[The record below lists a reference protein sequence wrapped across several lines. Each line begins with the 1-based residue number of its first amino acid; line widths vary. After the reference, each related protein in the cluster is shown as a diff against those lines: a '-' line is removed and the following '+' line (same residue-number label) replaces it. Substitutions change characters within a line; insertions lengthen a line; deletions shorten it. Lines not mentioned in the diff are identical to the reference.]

1 MRTSTINYRVA
12 DFLKQHPPF
21 GFLDEAELLQ
31 LAGRGR
37 VKMHERGERMFEEGG
52 QPGSFV
58 FVIQQGTVRLVNE
71 SGDDSQLRDI
81 LGPGDLL
88 GVGRFLGHATH
99 RHTALAASDVVLYC
113 LQASDVEQ
121 LIATHGEV
129 ARYLGATAS
138 VRGPR
143 SDAEETTGETSQ
155 RRRRSWVDE
164 TGLPDAITTR
174 RLMTCSPDTVIQAAA
189 RQMATNRSDAL
200 VVVDDRG
207 LPVGLLTTG
216 ELRDRVA
223 TAAVSPDAPVAAIM
237 RPPPATARPGGRVG
251 DYLLPMMRVGDDLVA
266 VTADG
271 TPDTPV
277 EGLVTSRDLAVRRGT
292 APAGLASE
300 LRRAPSFADLAA
312 LHQRIRS
319 LIVEQLTDTGAMDW
333 LLPAVSELQR
343 ALVQRVVELAT
354 AECAAD
360 GIAPL
365 DLDTCWLRFGN
376 AGRQELLTT
385 HDLDCGLVYAD
396 PPEAEAARVR
406 ARADALGRRVGAGLR
421 AAGFVFSPRAWVVG
435 IPEWCQP
442 LSVWKERYA
451 GWVRDPVRREIYR
464 ARALFDLRGIWA
476 PPSALLDDL
485 RRHIARELDGNDA
498 FIAVLANDTLAHQPP
513 LTFFH
518 GLVVDEEETESAH
531 LDIVRSAVQPLTDI
545 GRVFALDQ
553 GAVEQ
558 TSTWERFNHAALHH
572 RDQQTLL
579 CEAAEAFRIAL
590 FHRACA
596 GLAGGHDGSLVDPAR
611 LTKYEQTVLKSVFRT
626 VVALLELTERRYLE
640 TRG

>member
-1 MRTSTINYRVA
+1 MRTSTIKYRVA

-21 GFLDEAELLQ
+21 DFLDESELLQ
-31 LAGRGR
+31 LAGHGR
-37 VKMHERGERMFEEGG
+37 VRMHERSERLFEEGR
-52 QPGSFV
+52 QPGPFV
-58 FVIQQGTVRLVNE
+58 LVIQHGTVRLVNE
-71 SGDDSQLRDI
+71 TDDGEQLRDI
-81 LGPGDLL
+81 LGAGDLI

-99 RHTALAASDVVLYC
+99 RHTALAATDVVLYC

-129 ARYLGATAS
+129 ARYFRATAS
-138 VRGPR
+138 VRGTR
-143 SDAEETTGETSQ
+143 LAAEKTAGETSQ
-155 RRRRSWVDE
+155 RRRRSWLNE
-164 TGLPDAITTR
+164 TGLPDAVTTR
-174 RLMTCSPDTVIQAAA
+174 RLLTCSPDTAIHAAA
-189 RQMATNRSDAL
+189 RQMATHRSDAL
-200 VVVDDRG
+200 VVVDAQG
-207 LPVGLLTTG
+207 LPVGLVTTG

-223 TAAVSPDAPVAAIM
+223 TAQVSPDAPVNAIM

-251 DYLLPMMRVGDDLVA
+251 DYLLPMMRVGDALVA

-271 TPDTPV
+271 TLDTPV
-277 EGLVTSRDLAVRRGT
+277 EGLVTSRDLAVRRGN

-300 LRRAPSFADLAA
+300 LRWAPSFAELAA

-319 LIVEQLTDTGAMDW
+319 LIVEQLTDPGAMGW

-354 AECAAD
+354 AECAAE
-360 GIAPL
+360 GMAPL

-376 AGRQELLTT
+376 AGRQELLTA

-406 ARADALGRRVGAGLR
+406 ERVDALGRHVGAGLR
-421 AAGFVFSPRAWVVG
+421 AAGFVFSPRARVVG
-435 IPEWCQP
+435 NPEWCQP

-464 ARALFDLRGIWA
+464 ARALFDLRGIWE
-476 PPSALLDDL
+476 PSPLLHDL
-485 RRHIARELDGNDA
+485 RRHIASELDGNDA
-498 FIAVLANDTLAHQPP
+498 FIAVLANDTLANQPP

-518 GLVVDEEETESAH
+518 GLVVDDEETESAH
-531 LDIVRSAVQPLTDI
+531 LDIVRSALQPLTDV

-558 TSTWERFNHAALHH
+558 TSTCERFDQAARHH
-572 RDQQTLL
+572 REQQALL
-579 CEAAEAFRIAL
+579 REAAEAFRIAL

-596 GLAGGHDGSLVDPAR
+596 GLGGGHDGSLVDPAR